1 MKKLFSLMAVAC
13 IAFTSQA
20 QTGANVSGNI
30 KDGGNQKVI
39 DAATIALLKAKDSS
53 TVKLTYS
60 EKTGNFQF
68 ENIKEGSYL
77 VMATSVGHAKTYSP
91 VFTVSGTNP
100 VNVGTLQLVIQE
112 KSLKGVTVV
121 AKKPFVEQK
130 IDKMVVNVDAAVTNA
145 GSTALEV
152 LEKSPGITVDKDG
165 NISLKGKAGVRVYI
179 DGRPSYLSGADLANL
194 LKSMQ
199 ASQLDQLEI
208 MTNPSAKYDAAGNA
222 GVINI
227 KLKKSKIV
235 GLNGS
240 LSSSYTQGLRSRFN
254 ESLNINYRKNNLN
267 LFGNVSYN
275 NNRQR
280 QQITIMRNFRDKDTK
295 ELLSI
300 FDQQA
305 NLNSSKEYLDLRF
318 GADYNLS
325 KKTTIGALV
334 SGFYNPEE
342 MRNNNSSYIKNNQGV
357 VNSLTTATTSMK
369 NRWQNFSANV
379 NFRHLFDSTGR
390 ELTADVD
397 YSNYYSTS
405 KQTLANNYFDANNVK
420 MAPSDTLLGNIP
432 SNIDIFSAKADYT
445 QSVLR
450 NGKLEAGVKVSF
462 VKTDNNARYDSLI
475 NNVQVPD
482 WGRTNHFVYEEQIQ
496 AAYLNLQKPLSKKWD
511 MQLGLRVENTIAKGK
526 QLTTGESFDR
536 NYAQLF
542 PTAYFSYK
550 MNEANTFAVN
560 YGRRIER
567 PDYSDLNPF
576 FFFLDRYTYQTG
588 NPRLSPQ
595 FAHNIELT
603 HSFKGIL
610 NTTLNYSKTTDMI
623 QDIFEQN
630 EATQETFIKK
640 ANLASGEQFGI
651 AVNASLNPAKWLSM
665 NIYANLSNNRFKG
678 FVNNANVDLSTN
690 MFSTNMSAQLNFGKG
705 WKGSVDGFY
714 RGGGLDGVM
723 AISPLWVANAGVS
736 KNVLNNKGTVRVSVR
751 DIFWTQRFKGT
762 AQYSY
767 IDTWFRQW
775 RDSRQVTVGFTYRFS
790 KGKVSAPRRKIG
802 GADEE
807 KGRVKAG
814 GN

>member
-30 KDGGNQKVI
+30 KDGSNQKVI

-240 LSSSYTQGLRSRFN
+240 ISSSYTQGLRSRFN

-723 AISPLWVANAGVS
+723 AISPLWVANAGIS

>member
-91 VFTVSGTNP
+91 VFNVSGTNP
-100 VNVGTLQLVIQE
+100 VNVGTLQLVVQE

-179 DGRPSYLSGADLANL
+179 DGRPSYLSCADLANL

-240 LSSSYTQGLRSRFN
+240 ISSSYTQGLRSRFN

-475 NNVQVPD
+475 NNVQLPD

-723 AISPLWVANAGVS
+723 AISPLWVANAGIS